1 MEIENVTMIEFSLFL
16 SSIGVI
22 VIGIIKQVQNSKCS
36 EINCLCFKCKRDS
49 SFNNNQ
55 DTEGDVDLEKIGNI
69 SSLNNNNNP

>member
-22 VIGIIKQVQNSKCS
+22 IIGIIKQVQNSKCS

-55 DTEGDVDLEKIGNI
+55 EEVDIENNNNLHN
-69 SSLNNNNNP
+69 LNNNIDNNNP